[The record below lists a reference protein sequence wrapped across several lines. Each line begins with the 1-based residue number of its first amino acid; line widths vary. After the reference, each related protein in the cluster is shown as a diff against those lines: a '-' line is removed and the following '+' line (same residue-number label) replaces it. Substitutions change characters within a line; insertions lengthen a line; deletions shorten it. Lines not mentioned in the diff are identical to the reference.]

1 MEGRL
6 SVPELLNPITGRIDA
21 QRVARFLRTSLE
33 TVAAMLGRRPYEVL
47 TEPDGETLQEA
58 LGVVAAVIGGLLE
71 LLGGDEEQMLLWL
84 NSPHPQLDGDPP
96 LAVMQGELTA
106 VAVLV
111 EHVASGAPA

>member
-21 QRVARFLRTSLE
+21 QRVARFLRTSVE
-33 TVAAMLGRRPYEVL
+33 AVAAMVDRRPEEVL
-47 TEPDGETLQEA
+47 AEPDGEMLQEE

-71 LLGGDEEQMLLWL
+71 LLGGDEEQVLLWL
-84 NSPHPQLDGDPP
+84 SSPHPQLDGDPP
-96 LAVMQGELTA
+96 IAVMQGELAA